1 MKMEYEL
8 LSYTDKVEIIN
19 ERIINL
25 EKHIFHNELLISE
38 HESIGLFDE
47 EGISALNMQISIYT
61 QQISV
66 LEQLKSNI

>member
-1 MKMEYEL
+1 MEYEL

-19 ERIINL
+19 ERILNL

-66 LEQLKSNI
+66 LEQLKNNI

>member
-1 MKMEYEL
+1 MEYEL

-19 ERIINL
+19 ERILNL

>member
-1 MKMEYEL
+1 MEYEL
-8 LSYTDKVEIIN
+8 LSSTDKVEIIN
-19 ERIINL
+19 ERILNL
-25 EKHIFHNELLISE
+25 EKHIFHNELLLSE

-47 EGISALNMQISIYT
+47 EGISALNMQISTYA

>member
-1 MKMEYEL
+1 MEYEL
-8 LSYTDKVEIIN
+8 LSSADKVEIIN
-19 ERIINL
+19 ERILNL

-47 EGISALNMQISIYT
+47 EGISALNMQISTYT

-66 LEQLKSNI
+66 LEQLKNNI

>member
-1 MKMEYEL
+1 MEYEL

>member
-1 MKMEYEL
+1 MEYDL
-8 LSYTDKVEIIN
+8 LSSTDKVEIIN
-19 ERIINL
+19 ERILNL
-25 EKHIFHNELLISE
+25 EKHIFHNELLLSE

-47 EGISALNMQISIYT
+47 EGISALNMQISMYA

>member
-19 ERIINL
+19 ERILNL

>member
-1 MKMEYEL
+1 MEYEL
-8 LSYTDKVEIIN
+8 LSSTERVEIIDQ
-19 ERIINL
+19 RILNL
-25 EKHIFHNELLISE
+25 EKHIFHNELLLSE

-47 EGISALNMQISIYT
+47 EGISALNMQISMYA

>member
-1 MKMEYEL
+1 MEYEL
-8 LSYTDKVEIIN
+8 LSSTDKVEIIN
-19 ERIINL
+19 QRILNL

-47 EGISALNMQISIYT
+47 EGISALNMQISTYT

-66 LEQLKSNI
+66 LEQLKNNI

>member
-19 ERIINL
+19 ERILNL

-66 LEQLKSNI
+66 LEQLKNNI

>member
-1 MKMEYEL
+1 MEYDL
-8 LSYTDKVEIIN
+8 LSSTDKVEIIN
-19 ERIINL
+19 ERILNL
-25 EKHIFHNELLISE
+25 EKHVFHNELLLSE

-47 EGISALNMQISIYT
+47 EGISALNMQISMYA